1 MHCAVIYRCNERK
14 PGKTSLWEKKKHITN
29 TKIKTLGNKVNTESK
44 NWEWDKYWIKTNT
57 AADSSVNSNSAHK
70 DWVVLTVEDEQLKQK
85 AKKKSSRQ
93 NPMSLNIF
101 YSGDLSYQII
111 KIKLSS
117 GGCTFKD
124 YNA

>member
-1 MHCAVIYRCNERK
+1 M
-14 PGKTSLWEKKKHITN
+14 SLSEKKRPITN

-57 AADSSVNSNSAHK
+57 AADFNVNSNSAHK

-85 AKKKSSRQ
+85 ARKKSSRQ

-101 YSGDLSYQII
+101 YSGDLNYQII